1 MEKIQTHIDAMS
13 NRLGIITI
21 EPYSHIDLSNYNNG
35 ATIFIE
41 KENFYSPLSF
51 AKGQGK
57 HNNAK
62 QILDFQQYWEYV
74 DGYCCHIVWE
84 KV

>member
-1 MEKIQTHIDAMS
+1 MPYIDWS
-13 NRLGIITI
+13 K
-21 EPYSHIDLSNYNNG
+21 YQNG

-41 KENFYSPLSF
+41 KEDVFPLFF
-51 AKGQGK
+51 AGGREKK
-57 HNNAK
+57 WNNPR

-84 KV
+84 RM